1 MTPVCASDGV
11 TYSSECHFM
20 RSKCLHH
27 HQQQRQRQSQYQS
40 LHLLHHPDH
49 NSVNISQNQHL
60 LIQEVDL
67 IAAANTSTADA
78 VIVHPGACRGSQNRS
93 ASPAHPAERTLQ
105 PDLCARTTCSF
116 SGVCQVEENL
126 KGIVSCRCPDCTD
139 DQQAVCGS
147 DGTTYTNECFLR
159 KQSCERQ
166 AMISV
171 VHEGHCRGCQ
181 DLNCSH
187 HSRCQIS
194 AAGKAEC
201 LCPECPV
208 LAKKKP
214 VCGSNGLTYESGVP
228 APNEVV

>member
-1 MTPVCASDGV
+1 M
-11 TYSSECHFM
+11 
-20 RSKCLHH
+20 
-27 HQQQRQRQSQYQS
+27 
-40 LHLLHHPDH
+40 
-49 NSVNISQNQHL
+49 
-60 LIQEVDL
+60 
-67 IAAANTSTADA
+67 
-78 VIVHPGACRGSQNRS
+78 
-93 ASPAHPAERTLQ
+93 
-105 PDLCARTTCSF
+105 
-116 SGVCQVEENL
+116 EENL

-171 VHEGHCRGCQ
+171 LHEGHCRGCQ
-181 DLNCSH
+181 DLNCTH
-187 HSRCQIS
+187 YSRCQIR

-214 VCGSNGLTYESGVP
+214 ICGSNGLTYDSLCDLQRKACESRTNTGVWKDGPCGQFLNDPLPRPLP
-228 APNEVV
+228 ATIVETFPHC